1 MVALTNPKVH
11 MGAIIGGE
19 PRDLYA
25 TTPIAL
31 LPLGSHK
38 DQGPYAPMGD

>member
-38 DQGPYAPMGD
+38 DQGPHAPMGD